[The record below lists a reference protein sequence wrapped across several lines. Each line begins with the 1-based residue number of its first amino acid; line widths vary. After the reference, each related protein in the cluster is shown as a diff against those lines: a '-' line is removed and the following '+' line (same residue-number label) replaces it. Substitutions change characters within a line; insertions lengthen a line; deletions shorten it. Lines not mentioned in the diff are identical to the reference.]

1 LVANNNSGS
10 IQLRVDVVDVGT
22 VMNCPGPVNTWVPY
36 SNLWTAGASSSAS
49 VSLHS
54 MNSASGGNDF
64 AVDNIQMICTSCA
77 GSLNYQWNTNEIGTS
92 IYADTT
98 GSYTVTLT
106 DASGCSATSLPIDVI
121 VQTPP
126 TVNLGGPFTQCGGSV
141 TLDAQNPGSTYLW
154 SNGATTQ
161 TIAVSALGT
170 TSITVTVNNTC
181 GSFTSQP
188 ATVTILAA
196 PSQATVTAN
205 GSTTFCQGDSVA
217 LFASAGASYLWS
229 PNNEI
234 SQSIV
239 VNQSGNYSVQVTAA
253 NGCTSVSN
261 AIGITV
267 LSGAGSQAQITANG
281 PTEFCIGGSV
291 LLSSNNPTGNQW
303 SNGSNQQSITIFNA
317 GTYILNVANSNGCSL
332 GSDTV
337 IVTTLFNPTAVITLS
352 NSPQL
357 CAGDSI
363 ILTVNEN
370 ASYQWTQLLNNQSI
384 NIGTDSTITVDSAG
398 TYTVIVTGANGCTT
412 TAQSVSVSTAPAAQV
427 PIITINGQLSCGAG
441 SVELVATGGSNFQWS
456 NGSNSSS
463 ITITQPGLFAVT
475 SQNIFGC
482 VATSDS
488 VWIPQG
494 LSNMQISLDA
504 LIYDNGF
511 WNVRCPKGSDGQITA
526 VVTNGQEP
534 YTYAWATGETTQM
547 ISGLKAGEDNV
558 YKVIVTDA
566 FGCTVEGST
575 TLTEPP
581 AALEKMPRG
590 FSPDGN
596 GVNDELI
603 IPGIKVFVTN
613 NVTIF
618 NRWGNEVYNSEGPY
632 QNDWLGRGKNGEDLP
647 EGTYFVVFTADSP
660 ECGKV
665 DENRWIEL
673 RRK

>member
-1 LVANNNSGS
+1 
-10 IQLRVDVVDVGT
+10 
-22 VMNCPGPVNTWVPY
+22 M
-36 SNLWTAGASSSAS
+36 
-49 VSLHS
+49 
-54 MNSASGGNDF
+54 
-64 AVDNIQMICTSCA
+64 
-77 GSLNYQWNTNEIGTS
+77 
-92 IYADTT
+92 
-98 GSYTVTLT
+98 
-106 DASGCSATSLPIDVI
+106 
-121 VQTPP
+121 
-126 TVNLGGPFTQCGGSV
+126 
-141 TLDAQNPGSTYLW
+141 
-154 SNGATTQ
+154 
-161 TIAVSALGT
+161 
-170 TSITVTVNNTC
+170 
-181 GSFTSQP
+181 
-188 ATVTILAA
+188 
-196 PSQATVTAN
+196 
-205 GSTTFCQGDSVA
+205 
-217 LFASAGASYLWS
+217 
-229 PNNEI
+229 
-234 SQSIV
+234 
-239 VNQSGNYSVQVTAA
+239 
-253 NGCTSVSN
+253 
-261 AIGITV
+261 

-363 ILTVNEN
+363 TLTVNEN